1 MEGMASMGA
10 ALPQATPVRLLKGHS
25 ESVTA
30 VCFQESGGATE
41 V

>member
-1 MEGMASMGA
+1 MEEMMSMGA
-10 ALPQATPVRLLKGHS
+10 ALPQASPVRLLKGHT

-30 VCFQESGGATE
+30 VCFPESGGATE